1 MESGVDYENPWEFV
15 CGTLLT
21 DDLIKEFYGMV
32 YLIYNEIDK
41 KRYIGKKFFWK
52 KAVRSVKG
60 KKKRVTVPS
69 DWKDYYGSSKGL
81 LEDIE
86 KHGKENFHRLVL
98 HLCISKTECAYLE
111 MKEQIQHEALLRED
125 YYNDFIGGKVNGRNL
140 RATVN
145 KREEMG
151 LILSEQGGL

>member
-1 MESGVDYENPWEFV
+1 
-15 CGTLLT
+15 
-21 DDLIKEFYGMV
+21 
-32 YLIYNEIDK
+32 
-41 KRYIGKKFFWK
+41 
-52 KAVRSVKG
+52 
-60 KKKRVTVPS
+60 
-69 DWKDYYGSSKGL
+69 
-81 LEDIE
+81 
-86 KHGKENFHRLVL
+86 
-98 HLCISKTECAYLE
+98 